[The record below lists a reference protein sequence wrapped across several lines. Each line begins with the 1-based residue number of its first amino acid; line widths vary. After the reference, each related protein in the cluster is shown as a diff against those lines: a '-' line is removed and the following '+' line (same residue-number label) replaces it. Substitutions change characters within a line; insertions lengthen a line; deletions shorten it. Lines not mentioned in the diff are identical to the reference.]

1 MGDLDTNKQVL
12 ELNVEKQLWEKEE
25 RGSSGDVGKDNMPGM
40 CEPLD
45 PKDKR
50 DSCL

>member
-1 MGDLDTNKQVL
+1 MGDLDANKQVL

-40 CEPLD
+40 CEPPVRFVCWSL
-45 PKDKR
+45 R
-50 DSCL
+50 F